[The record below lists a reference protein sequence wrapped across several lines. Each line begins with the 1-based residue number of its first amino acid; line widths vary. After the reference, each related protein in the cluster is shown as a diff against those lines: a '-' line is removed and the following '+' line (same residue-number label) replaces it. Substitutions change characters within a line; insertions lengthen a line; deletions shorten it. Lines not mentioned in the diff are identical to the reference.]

1 MMVTKNIADF
11 ALEYR
16 FFVKGFYEGSDKKPY
31 SLGKAGSIDWNKNA
45 SVGEEYLKQLHRH
58 QWFIPQ
64 AKVYRVSGDEKY
76 IKSWIE
82 VYSDWITQNPQPA
95 EGPNT
100 NFMVATPSSNPSY
113 RSGTTVGIL
122 QTLRQFYARMAHY
135 ILDFI
140 CRTGRFFL

>member
-1 MMVTKNIADF
+1 M
-11 ALEYR
+11 EQ
-16 FFVKGFYEGSDKKPY
+16 
-31 SLGKAGSIDWNKNA
+31 NA

-100 NFMVATPSSNPSY
+100 TSWWQLQVATRLIDQVQLLEYFKHSDN
-113 RSGTTVGIL
+113 
-122 QTLRQFYARMAHY
+122 FYARMAHY

-140 CRTGRFFL
+140 CRTGRFSCKIPLCRKR